1 MYPQRAE
8 LEVVEARKQWTEGCR
23 NQSILYI
30 VMFIFMLNPLFLD
43 GCFGVLLEE
52 NRFQVRGL
60 PHQEASREQVRS
72 LS

>member
-8 LEVVEARKQWTEGCR
+8 LEVVEARKQWSEGCR

-30 VMFIFMLNPLFLD
+30 VLFMLNPLFLD

-52 NRFQVRGL
+52 NHFQVRGL